1 MKILHI
7 FHHSNLVNGVDKTT
21 CTLIIALKKL
31 GILVSAIVPDEGDV
45 TDFLKQHNII
55 YHIVPYSC
63 CMSLTQRA
71 QFRFLADSANQQEL
85 LLSFIKKTRPDVIH
99 INTGHLL
106 HAGLA
111 AAQLKIPAIWHI
123 HSPFDHDLIRYQT
136 SIGTEGYAWMLEQ
149 LSSRIIGVSNDVKI
163 SLTEHLPA
171 DRIQTL
177 YNGIDVETTT
187 KSASNCTIN
196 IRHEL
201 ALPDNAK
208 IVIGVG
214 RISEAKNFASFV
226 RVAKLIV
233 KFESDIYFIIV
244 GPKQESQ
251 AVVELENELLDSKL
265 SGKVFVLGARLDVPA
280 LIKQSNCFLSTAII
294 EGQGIAAIEAMALQ
308 KPVVAM
314 ACSGLR
320 ECIKHEHDGILVAMG
335 NEQAAST
342 NIITILNN
350 PKLACQLGQNGK
362 QSVIDRFSS
371 IEYAKKFILISKQA
385 VAFGAAPIS
394 SNSLAFTQGMIS
406 EITQAHHRLLKLES
420 ETLLQHCRRN
430 ISSIIH
436 QIRCTFNH

>member
-177 YNGIDVETTT
+177 YNGIDVDNIT
-187 KSASNCTIN
+187 KLASDSTVN
-196 IRHEL
+196 IRNEL
-201 ALPDNAK
+201 GLAADAK

-214 RISEAKNFASFV
+214 RISEQKNFASFA
-226 RVAKLIV
+226 RVAKLISLQEPNC
-233 KFESDIYFIIV
+233 FFIIV
-244 GPKQESQ
+244 GPKQGPK
-251 AVVELENELLDSKL
+251 AINELEEELLHSQL
-265 SGKVFVLGARLDVPA
+265 SDKVFVLGPRLDVPS
-280 LIKQSNCFLSTAII
+280 LVKQSDCFLSTAIF
-294 EGQGIAAIEAMALQ
+294 EGQGIAALEAMALK

-320 ECIKHEHDGILVAMG
+320 ECIKHDHDGILVALG
-335 NEQAAST
+335 DEQAAAT
-342 NIITILNN
+342 NVINVLKN
-350 PKLACQLGQNGK
+350 PELANKLGNNGK

-371 IEYAKKFILISKQA
+371 IEYARQFLFRVEEAK
-385 VAFGAAPIS
+385 AFGPAPVTES
-394 SNSLAFTQGMIS
+394 TLAFIQGLLI
-406 EITQAHHRLLKLES
+406 EINLAHQRLLQLEA
-420 ETLLQHCRRN
+420 ETVLQRMKRALWKIMH
-430 ISSIIH
+430 
-436 QIRCTFNH
+436 